1 MEKEKNISDIT
12 AIGETDFRAQ
22 RRRFGIKLDDRRRH
36 MYIVGKTGTG
46 KSTTLEN
53 MIIEDIRDG
62 RGVGLVDPHGELAE
76 KIMKYIPSYRVNDV
90 VYVNPADME
99 YPVAFNI
106 LETVDEKYKHLV
118 SSGLMGVFK
127 KIWPDVWSAR
137 MEYILNNTI
146 LALLDYPGST
156 MLGVNRMLSDK
167 TYRQKVIERI
177 KDPIVRAFW
186 AQDFAKWQEKYAN
199 EAVAPIQN
207 KVGQFLSAAMIRN
220 IVGQVKST
228 VNIRNIMDT
237 KKILIMNLSKGR
249 IGEDNSR
256 LLGGMLITKIQMS
269 AMERIDMPEED
280 RNDFFLY
287 VDEFQNFATES
298 FANIL
303 SEARKYRLSLTVA
316 HQYIEQITDEK
327 VRGAIFGNVGTMV
340 IFRIGAADADFLEK
354 EFAPR
359 LTPEDLVNLPKFHF
373 YVKLMIDGIVSDPFS
388 ARGLPPVLPEEQTG
402 NEEKIIAVS
411 RERFS
416 AKREVVEDKIARWSQ
431 PFAESAESAPYGEKK
446 RKKTDDKKIF
456 EAQCSN
462 CGSRVALNFQ
472 PDGVRPVYCDT
483 CFEKIKEQRKMGKP
497 PVPVALPAAQS
508 RGMQNAPQR
517 TGHAPVP
524 RERTAQPPPSAPSVS
539 LKELTKKKPTSFTRQ
554 PQSFT

>member
-1 MEKEKNISDIT
+1 MEKEKKISEVT
-12 AIGETDFRAQ
+12 AIGETDFRSQ

-36 MYIVGKTGTG
+36 IYIVGKTGTG

-53 MIIEDIRDG
+53 MIIDDIRDG
-62 RGVGLVDPHGELAE
+62 RGIGLVDPHGELAE
-76 KIMKYIPSYRVNDV
+76 KVMKYIPSYRINDV
-90 VYVNPADME
+90 VYVNPADMD

-106 LETVDEKYKHLV
+106 LETVDERYKHLV

-167 TYRQKVIERI
+167 AYRQKVIERV

-186 AQDFAKWQEKYAN
+186 VNDFAKWQEKYAN

-207 KVGQFLSAAMIRN
+207 KVGQFLSVAMIRN

-228 VNIRNIMDT
+228 VNIRDIMDT

-256 LLGGMLITKIQMS
+256 LLGGMLITKIQMA
-269 AMERIDMPEED
+269 AMERIDIPEEE

-327 VRGAIFGNVGTMV
+327 VRGAIFGNVGTMI
-340 IFRIGAADADFLEK
+340 IFRIGAADAEFLEK

-373 YVKLMIDGIVSDPFS
+373 YTKLMIDGLVSDPFS
-388 ARGLPPVLPEEQTG
+388 ASGLPPVLSEDQTG
-402 NEEKIIAVS
+402 NEEKIIAAS

-431 PFAESAESAPYGEKK
+431 AFPETESTSSASKK
-446 RKKTDDKKIF
+446 PSWQGQKKDDEKKIF
-456 EAQCSN
+456 EADCSN
-462 CGSRVALNFQ
+462 CKSRVALNFQ
-472 PDGVRPVYCDT
+472 PDGVRPVYCDE
-483 CFEKIKEQRKMGKP
+483 CFAKVKEQRKTGKP
-497 PVPVALPAAQS
+497 QMSSPTPRSIPVQ
-508 RGMQNAPQR
+508 
-517 TGHAPVP
+517 T
-524 RERTAQPPPSAPSVS
+524 SAPASPIS
-539 LKELTKKKPTSFTRQ
+539 LKELTQKKPVSFTKQ
-554 PQSFT
+554 PPSRT

>member
-1 MEKEKNISDIT
+1 MEKDKKVSDIT
-12 AIGETDFRAQ
+12 AIGETDFRSQ

-36 MYIVGKTGTG
+36 IYIVGKTGTG
-46 KSTTLEN
+46 KSTTMEN

-62 RGVGLVDPHGELAE
+62 HGIGLVDPHGELAE
-76 KIMKYIPSYRVNDV
+76 KIMKYIPSYRINDV
-90 VYVNPADME
+90 VYVNPADMD

-106 LETVDEKYKHLV
+106 LETVDERYKHLV

-167 TYRQKVIERI
+167 VYRQKVVERI

-186 AQDFAKWQEKYAN
+186 VQDFAKWQEKYAN

-207 KVGQFLSAAMIRN
+207 KVGQFLSVAMIRN

-228 VNIRNIMDT
+228 VNIRDIMDT

-256 LLGGMLITKIQMS
+256 LLGGMLITKIQMA
-269 AMERIDMPEED
+269 AMERIDIPEEE
-280 RNDFFLY
+280 REDFFLY

-303 SEARKYRLSLTVA
+303 SEARKYRLSLTIA

-327 VRGAIFGNVGTMV
+327 VRGAIFGNVGTMI

-373 YVKLMIDGIVSDPFS
+373 YTKLMIDGLVSDPFS
-388 ARGLPPVLPEEQTG
+388 ARGLPPVLLEDQTG
-402 NEEKIIAVS
+402 NEEKIISIS

-416 AKREVVEDKIARWSQ
+416 EKREVVEDKIERWSQ
-431 PFAESAESAPYGEKK
+431 PMTETRDASSSAGKKSFVKQEQRREPLREEYKGEEKK
-446 RKKTDDKKIF
+446 IY
-456 EAQCSN
+456 EATCSN
-462 CGSRVALNFQ
+462 CKAHVVLNFQ

-483 CFEKIKEQRKMGKP
+483 CFTKIKEERKAGKP
-497 PVPVALPAAQS
+497 STSSSTPRTVLSQS
-508 RGMQNAPQR
+508 
-517 TGHAPVP
+517 
-524 RERTAQPPPSAPSVS
+524 PSLASSVS
-539 LKELTKKKPTSFTRQ
+539 LRELTKKKPVSFIK
-554 PQSFT
+554 